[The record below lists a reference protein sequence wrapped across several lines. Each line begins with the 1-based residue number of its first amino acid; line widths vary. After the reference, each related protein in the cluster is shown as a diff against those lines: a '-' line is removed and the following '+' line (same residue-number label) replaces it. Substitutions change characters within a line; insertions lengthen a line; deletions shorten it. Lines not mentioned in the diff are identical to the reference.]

1 MIINKDL
8 PYPTEG
14 NCFAFA
20 RVWVL
25 LGLKMAGEASSSI
38 SVSNSQ
44 NPVVFFDITIGGQVC
59 VLNFSLH
66 VCSLVVAG
74 MRDLAF
80 HGCLS
85 TCVCTDNNAPR
96 GVRVNGLNSMFLL
109 FSASK
114 ILEFDTRFFHV
125 W

>member
-14 NCFAFA
+14 NRFAFA

-59 VLNFSLH
+59 VLNFSLY
-66 VCSLVVAG
+66 VCSLVVAV

-85 TCVCTDNNAPR
+85 TCVCTQQR
-96 GVRVNGLNSMFLL
+96 S
-109 FSASK
+109 
-114 ILEFDTRFFHV
+114 
-125 W
+125 

>member
-1 MIINKDL
+1 
-8 PYPTEG
+8 
-14 NCFAFA
+14 
-20 RVWVL
+20 
-25 LGLKMAGEASSSI
+25 MAGEASSSI

-59 VLNFSLH
+59 VFNFSLY
-66 VCSLVVAG
+66 VCSLVGAV

-85 TCVCTDNNAPR
+85 TCVCAQQVAP
-96 GVRVNGLNSMFLL
+96 GGVNGLNSMFLL
-109 FSASK
+109 FLASK
-114 ILEFDTRFFHV
+114 ILEFETRLFHV